1 MPERRNETR
10 MPHGDLR
17 EAEAAASANHA
28 HTQQMREW
36 MMAHKLQA
44 HRGCTGFRIAELGL
58 TEIISSPDSDR
69 SRRHGRA
76 DGSGSWFASAATRRR

>member
-1 MPERRNETR
+1 MTNETR
-10 MPHGDLR
+10 MPQGDLR
-17 EAEAAASANHA
+17 EAEVAASANHA

-58 TEIISSPDSDR
+58 VELIAAAVSDR
-69 SRRHGRA
+69 SPRPGRP
-76 DGSGSWFASAATRRR
+76 DGSGPCFASASAWRR